1 MTNEK
6 GGDDVSKRNFYM
18 YLSFI
23 ILVGISFLFLII
35 VFSLFLR
42 KKLLL
47 RARRKSKR
55 EKERQR
61 NNSKKNIPVKENTPN
76 NEKNIFEGQS
86 NYEKS
91 TSVTPAD
98 VTTNRKIYDTNGVT
112 IMEPKFDLDIA

>member
-23 ILVGISFLFLII
+23 ILGGISFLFLII

-86 NYEKS
+86 NYEKLL
-91 TSVTPAD
+91 PLLQQ
-98 VTTNRKIYDTNGVT
+98 
-112 IMEPKFDLDIA
+112 M